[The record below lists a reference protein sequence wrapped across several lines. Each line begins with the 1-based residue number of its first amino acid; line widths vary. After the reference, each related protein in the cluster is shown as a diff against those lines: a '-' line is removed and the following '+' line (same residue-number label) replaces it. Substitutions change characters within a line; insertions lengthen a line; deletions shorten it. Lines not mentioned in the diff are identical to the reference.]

1 MEKYSFICCMVHL
14 QSVQVFMYMHK
25 MILLLFWQTENPP
38 KKTLELIQATALD
51 KKENE
56 DAKKNMEKEL
66 IQSGLRPAFLGFAFC
81 AKGEDIPLIP
91 F

>member
-1 MEKYSFICCMVHL
+1 
-14 QSVQVFMYMHK
+14 MYMHK
-25 MILLLFWQTENPP
+25 MILLLFWQTEKKPP
-38 KKTLELIQATALD
+38 KTLELIQATALG

-56 DAKKNMEKEL
+56 DAKKKNKEKEL
-66 IQSGLRPAFLGFAFC
+66 IQSGLGPAFLGFAFC

>member
-1 MEKYSFICCMVHL
+1 MVHL

-25 MILLLFWQTENPP
+25 MILLLFRQTENPP

-56 DAKKNMEKEL
+56 DAKKKNMEKEL
-66 IQSGLRPAFLGFAFC
+66 IQSGLGPAFLGFAFC

>member
-1 MEKYSFICCMVHL
+1 MVHL
-14 QSVQVFMYMHK
+14 QSAQVFMYMHK
-25 MILLLFWQTENPP
+25 MILFLFWKTEKNPQ
-38 KKTLELIQATALD
+38 KTLELIQATALD

-66 IQSGLRPAFLGFAFC
+66 IQSGLGPAFLGFAFC

>member
-1 MEKYSFICCMVHL
+1 MVHL

-25 MILLLFWQTENPP
+25 MILLLFRQTEKTP

-66 IQSGLRPAFLGFAFC
+66 IQSGLGPAFLGFAFC

>member
-1 MEKYSFICCMVHL
+1 MVHL

-25 MILLLFWQTENPP
+25 MILLLFWKTE
-38 KKTLELIQATALD
+38 KKTQKTLELIQATALD

-66 IQSGLRPAFLGFAFC
+66 IQSGLGPAFLGFAFC

>member
-1 MEKYSFICCMVHL
+1 MVHL

-25 MILLLFWQTENPP
+25 MILLLFWQTETPP

-56 DAKKNMEKEL
+56 DAKKKNMEKEL
-66 IQSGLRPAFLGFAFC
+66 IQSGLGPAFLGFAFC

>member
-1 MEKYSFICCMVHL
+1 MVHL

-25 MILLLFWQTENPP
+25 MILCFFGKQKKHP

-56 DAKKNMEKEL
+56 DAKKKIRRRN
-66 IQSGLRPAFLGFAFC
+66 
-81 AKGEDIPLIP
+81 
-91 F
+91 

>member
-1 MEKYSFICCMVHL
+1 MVHL

-38 KKTLELIQATALD
+38 PKTLELIQATALD

-66 IQSGLRPAFLGFAFC
+66 IQSGLGPAFLGFAFC

>member
-1 MEKYSFICCMVHL
+1 MVHL

-25 MILLLFWQTENPP
+25 MILLLFWQTG
-38 KKTLELIQATALD
+38 KKTPRTLELIQATALD

-66 IQSGLRPAFLGFAFC
+66 IQSGLGPAFLGFAFC

>member
-1 MEKYSFICCMVHL
+1 MVHL

-25 MILLLFWQTENPP
+25 MILLLFWKTEKTPQ
-38 KKTLELIQATALD
+38 KTLELIQATALD

-56 DAKKNMEKEL
+56 DAKKKNMEKEL
-66 IQSGLRPAFLGFAFC
+66 IQSGLGPAFLGFAFC

>member
-1 MEKYSFICCMVHL
+1 MLYGTFTVST
-14 QSVQVFMYMHK
+14 
-25 MILLLFWQTENPP
+25 LLFWKTEKKPQ
-38 KKTLELIQATALD
+38 KTLELIQATALD

-66 IQSGLRPAFLGFAFC
+66 IQSGLGPAFLGFAFC

>member
-1 MEKYSFICCMVHL
+1 MVHL

-25 MILLLFWQTENPP
+25 MILLLFWKTEKKT

-56 DAKKNMEKEL
+56 DAKKKIWRRN
-66 IQSGLRPAFLGFAFC
+66 
-81 AKGEDIPLIP
+81 
-91 F
+91 

>member
-1 MEKYSFICCMVHL
+1 MVHL

-25 MILLLFWQTENPP
+25 MILLLFRQTEKPP

-56 DAKKNMEKEL
+56 DAKKKIRRRN
-66 IQSGLRPAFLGFAFC
+66 
-81 AKGEDIPLIP
+81 
-91 F
+91 

>member
-1 MEKYSFICCMVHL
+1 MVHL
-14 QSVQVFMYMHK
+14 QSVQVFMYMYK
-25 MILLLFWQTENPP
+25 MILLLFRQTENPP

-66 IQSGLRPAFLGFAFC
+66 IQSGLGPAFLGFAFC

>member
-1 MEKYSFICCMVHL
+1 MVHL

-25 MILLLFWQTENPP
+25 MILLLFWKTEKKTP
-38 KKTLELIQATALD
+38 KTLELIQATALD

-66 IQSGLRPAFLGFAFC
+66 IQSGLGPAFLGFAFC